1 VESFIAF
8 WVGISNRAVTLPT
21 SRHAAS
27 PSAKELRPPSRLVR
41 LLLAR
46 CRAEKEIAMEDTLLV
61 RELTARE
68 RDRLAA
74 AKTGDRLSDGSV
86 LLRRRDMN
94 RMGLNGLREWIRQR
108 VLAEGSP
115 LAFFDE
121 TGRPCPH

>member
-1 VESFIAF
+1 
-8 WVGISNRAVTLPT
+8 
-21 SRHAAS
+21 
-27 PSAKELRPPSRLVR
+27 
-41 LLLAR
+41 
-46 CRAEKEIAMEDTLLV
+46 MEDTTLV

-68 RDRLAA
+68 RDQLAA

-94 RMGLNGLREWIRQR
+94 RMGLDVLREWIRQR
-108 VLAEGSP
+108 VLTEGSM

>member
-1 VESFIAF
+1 
-8 WVGISNRAVTLPT
+8 
-21 SRHAAS
+21 
-27 PSAKELRPPSRLVR
+27 
-41 LLLAR
+41 
-46 CRAEKEIAMEDTLLV
+46 MEDTLLV

-68 RDRLAA
+68 RDRLAT

-94 RMGLNGLREWIRQR
+94 RMGLDGLREWIRQR